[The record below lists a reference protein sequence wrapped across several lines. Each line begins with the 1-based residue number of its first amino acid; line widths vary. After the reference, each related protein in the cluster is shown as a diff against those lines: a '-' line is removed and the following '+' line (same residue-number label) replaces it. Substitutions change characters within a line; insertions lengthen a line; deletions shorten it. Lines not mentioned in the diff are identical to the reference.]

1 MYIFWTFKLW
11 KPCSLSLVSFTIV
24 ENTVLERKRGLFH
37 SLVRGKEFLEGI
49 FTHEARSDHLAA
61 TVFAGD
67 KLVAVEE

>member
-1 MYIFWTFKLW
+1 M
-11 KPCSLSLVSFTIV
+11 
-24 ENTVLERKRGLFH
+24 ENTVLERKQGLFH